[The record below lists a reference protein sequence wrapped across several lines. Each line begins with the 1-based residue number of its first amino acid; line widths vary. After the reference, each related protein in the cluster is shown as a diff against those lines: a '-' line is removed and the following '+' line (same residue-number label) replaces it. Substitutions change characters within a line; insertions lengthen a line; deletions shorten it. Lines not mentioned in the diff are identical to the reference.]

1 MNSKFHLIFHIGAG
15 KTGTSSIQRSLSNQ
29 KKDLVS
35 AGWDYWGLMLD
46 QCPVKKYDWQKA
58 SASKLFLALD
68 STMALAQVEEVLGL
82 SIDDCL
88 SRGVKTAIWS
98 NEWFFGRHHNVIP
111 ALENLR
117 KTGVSVTIVAYV
129 RNHASW
135 AKSAYVQWGIKHKT
149 YSGPIVDFQEYIKS
163 RPVRF
168 ASTLRPWLDAF
179 PTSTYIKNFDVVS
192 DVVEDFSRLVE
203 IPCRIRSVRVNESPG
218 MEELFLRAFYNS
230 FVRDESMP
238 VEFDRT
244 FLIKDID
251 FGLRPDIWLNELL
264 PSKDLLD
271 MVDVEAH
278 KDIDE
283 INEMLKN
290 LGEIPLSSEGA
301 EQGKST
307 FDSSRLCV
315 ILAQIVMRQGV
326 RINRMQTQMRK
337 IIESSGHDLN
347 KSI

>member
-68 STMALAQVEEVLGL
+68 STMAQAQVEDVLGL

-117 KTGVSVTIVAYV
+117 KTDVSVTIVAYV

-149 YSGPIVDFQEYIKS
+149 YSGPILDFQEYIKS

-179 PTSTYIKNFDVVS
+179 SDSIYIRNFDSVN
-192 DVVEDFSRLVE
+192 DVVDDFSRLLD
-203 IPCRIRSVRVNESPG
+203 IPVKIISERINESPSG
-218 MEELFLRAFYNS
+218 EELLLRAFYNNS
-230 FVRDESMP
+230 IKGEAMP
-238 VEFDRT
+238 MDFDRT
-244 FLIKDID
+244 FQTNGVD
-251 FGLRPDIWLNELL
+251 FEMNPEVWLNGLL
-264 PSKDLLD
+264 PDKESLRT
-271 MVDVEAH
+271 VE
-278 KDIDE
+278 
-283 INEMLKN
+283 
-290 LGEIPLSSEGA
+290 
-301 EQGKST
+301 
-307 FDSSRLCV
+307 FDSDQDIKETDDILRRFGEAPLIQGGGVKAVSLDAYRLCG
-315 ILAQIVMRQGV
+315 ILAQLLVKQGR
-326 RINRMQTQMRK
+326 RINQLQLQLRNISNASVGDYNSK
-337 IIESSGHDLN
+337 
-347 KSI
+347 K